1 MNVVQ
6 HTGAQNGLL
15 SEKEIEALLL
25 KSPDWYHT
33 TRLQ

>member
-6 HTGAQNGLL
+6 HTGAQAGLL
-15 SEKEIEALLL
+15 SETEIEALLL

-33 TRLQ
+33 IRMQ